1 MEIVEIIAEVLK
13 YIAPAAILLIAY
25 KFMNDAQA
33 EKTKAQQQN
42 LVRTEML
49 KQHLP
54 LKLSAYERAVL
65 FLERITPSS
74 LLPRYGNGEG
84 RPAKQF
90 HFELINDIRSE
101 FEHNLAQQI
110 YISHHSWAA
119 LVQAKEEII
128 NIVNNAYRELNEE
141 ANGLDLS
148 KKIIEKISSSKSIP
162 THKATFV
169 LKTDIHELFKV

>member
-1 MEIVEIIAEVLK
+1 MEIVEIVAEVLK
-13 YIAPAAILLIAY
+13 YVAPATLLLIAIKY
-25 KFMNDAQA
+25 MSEAQA
-33 EKTKAQQQN
+33 EKEEAKQQV
-42 LVRTEML
+42 LIRSEML

-54 LKLSAYERAVL
+54 LKLGAYERAVL

-74 LLPRYGNGEG
+74 LLPRHTNGEG
-84 RPAKQF
+84 RSAEQF
-90 HFELINDIRSE
+90 HAELIQDIRIE

-110 YISHHSWAA
+110 YISHHAWAA

-128 NIVNNAYRELNEE
+128 NLINQAKKELNEQ

-148 KKIIEKISSSKSIP
+148 KKIITKISVSKSIP

-169 LKTDIHELFKV
+169 LKSDIHELFKV